1 MKKLFLSLVAMM
13 VATVSYSQNT
23 TVATLSHG
31 GEITMYYGLNALRE
45 AHEAAESGDIISL
58 SGGTFNSVNITKA
71 ITLRGAGIDRV
82 TPTFI
87 VNEFEI
93 NVTDTETAHLS
104 VEGIRCASRITM
116 LGSFSNAS
124 FLKCQFNTFWVRSE
138 NIKDMLFVD
147 CKITNRYQHIW
158 GTHTVQFVNCYVADF
173 QNSGCSASF
182 VNCVNIMGQFPN
194 SQLTNCIIY
203 NPTDSEIKLNS
214 SSLAQNCVIIGNN
227 NSSFLSNSTI
237 STGCKTATYAETFKS
252 FTGTYTDDQTFELT
266 DNAKTKFLGTDGKQV
281 GMYGGMMPFN
291 TTTSYPQITKLNVAN
306 KTTADGKLSVEIE
319 VSAGQ

>member
-23 TVATLSHG
+23 TVATLSHN
-31 GEITMYYGLNALRE
+31 GEITMYYGLNALRD
-45 AHEAAESGDIISL
+45 AHGAAVSGDIISL
-58 SGGTFNSVNITKA
+58 SGGTFNSVDITKA

-82 TPTFI
+82 TPTYI
-87 VNEFEI
+87 VGDFDI
-93 NVTDTETAHLS
+93 DVTDTETAHLS
-104 VEGIRCASRITM
+104 MEGIRCSNKMGMRGTNT
-116 LGSFSNAS
+116 NAS
-124 FLKCQFNTFWVRSE
+124 FLKCQFNRVWVHCSSV
-138 NIKDMLFVD
+138 KDALFVD
-147 CKITNRYQHIW
+147 CKITDKYSAEW
-158 GTHTVQFVNCYVADF
+158 GSHTVQFLNCFIADYYGYIDCYATF
-173 QNSGCSASF
+173 F
-182 VNCVNIMGQFPN
+182 NCVNYMGEFRN

-227 NSSFLSNSTI
+227 NSFLSNSTI
-237 STGCKTATYAETFKS
+237 STGCKTSTYAETFKS